1 MECFVNEKRVDL
13 DQSTEFA
20 SMAEVVIWISKEFVP
35 QNEVVAE
42 IYVDE
47 HILNPIEKQEL
58 IHRPVHGVRKLHIT
72 TANPAALI
80 RQGLKDVLEYVTRLI
95 PGITAV
101 ASYYKRNRIEEAQ
114 ALFTTTLEGINSF
127 ASFVSMVERYVDIDY
142 QNDRLRGRTIGGH
155 YQELAVIA
163 KDLSS
168 SQEDEDWRRL
178 AVVLEDKLVPHFKVW
193 STMIPTMSAMV
204 REGAA

>member
-1 MECFVNEKRVDL
+1 MECFVNEKRVDI
-13 DQSTEFA
+13 DRSTVFA

-47 HILNPIEKQEL
+47 HILSTMEKQQL
-58 IHRPVHGVRKLHIT
+58 INRPIHGVNKLHIT

-80 RQGLKDVLEYVTRLI
+80 RQGLNDVLEYVTRLI

-101 ASYYKRNRIEEAQ
+101 ASYYKKNRIQEAQ
-114 ALFTTTLEGINSF
+114 ALFTTTLEGVNSF
-127 ASFVSMVERYVDIDY
+127 ASFVSMVERYIDIDY

-163 KDLSS
+163 KDLSA
-168 SQEDEDWRRL
+168 SQENEDWRRL
-178 AVVLEDKLVPHFKVW
+178 AAVLEENLVPHFKVW
-193 STMIPTMSAMV
+193 STMIPTMVAMV
-204 REGAA
+204 REEAA